1 MKSLSFSIVCSVMLL
16 LGGIH
21 SSLHTQPLDGRTI
34 VQKNDQQQKSQDE
47 YTEMTMTLISKTGKK
62 RIRKVVQYQQ
72 TDDRG
77 DKKILIRF
85 LSPPDIKGTGL
96 LTLEH
101 HNRED
106 EQWLYLPA
114 LRRIR
119 RISAAEKSDNF
130 VGTDFTYQDLKSE
143 EMDQYNYRLTGEEVI
158 DSIPCY
164 VVEAIPNN
172 KNERKKSA
180 YGKRI
185 FWISKDHF
193 VLVQVHFFDKKGK
206 LFKTLNAR
214 EIREIDNTNK
224 WRAWHI
230 EMINL
235 NSGHRTILK
244 YHQIKINRGVPGR
257 FFSKRYLKRG

>member
-1 MKSLSFSIVCSVMLL
+1 MKSLSFFTICSLIFL
-16 LGGIH
+16 LGGNLR
-21 SSLHTQPLDGRTI
+21 SLHTQPLDGRTI

-72 TDDRG
+72 TDNRG

-114 LRRIR
+114 LRRVR

-143 EMDQYNYRLTGEEVI
+143 DMDQYHYRLTGEESI

-164 VVEAIPNN
+164 VVEAIPST
-172 KNERKKSA
+172 KSERKKSA

-206 LFKTLNAR
+206 LFKILNAS
-214 EIREIDNTNK
+214 EIREIDKTNK

-230 EMINL
+230 EIKNL
-235 NSGHRTILK
+235 QNGHRTILK
-244 YHQIKINRGVPGR
+244 YDHIKINRGVPSR